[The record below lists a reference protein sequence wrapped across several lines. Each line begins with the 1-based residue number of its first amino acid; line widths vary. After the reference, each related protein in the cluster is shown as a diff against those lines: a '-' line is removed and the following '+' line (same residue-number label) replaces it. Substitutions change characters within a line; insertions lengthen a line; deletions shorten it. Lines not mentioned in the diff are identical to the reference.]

1 MTVFKEYRIGSF
13 AYHLGVAQAFL
24 KHYEE
29 AGLIDAKQNEKGYR
43 YYQFPQAGRVFEY
56 MRLHSFG
63 IQIKQMKCALAADEE
78 TAFKTID
85 DHADELQQK
94 ADRLQAIVDE
104 HRRFNKWHDAMRG
117 NETKWEVKEI
127 EPIYFLP
134 HTCGQDFID
143 DDRVYEVLQ
152 AWCDQMPVTKSALY
166 VKPDPENPGENK
178 VFWGLYVTEANVKR
192 CGIPLNG
199 AVWVIPKTV
208 AFVFHFAGLK
218 DPFLMKDSETGAHPA
233 FQKLRSLGLKP
244 SGNAILINEMKLERD
259 GVQRG
264 YGRFVIP
271 ISE

>member
-1 MTVFKEYRIGSF
+1 
-13 AYHLGVAQAFL
+13 
-24 KHYEE
+24 
-29 AGLIDAKQNEKGYR
+29 
-43 YYQFPQAGRVFEY
+43 
-56 MRLHSFG
+56 
-63 IQIKQMKCALAADEE
+63 
-78 TAFKTID
+78 
-85 DHADELQQK
+85 
-94 ADRLQAIVDE
+94 
-104 HRRFNKWHDAMRG
+104 
-117 NETKWEVKEI
+117 VKEI

>member
-13 AYHLGVAQAFL
+13 AYHLGVTQAFL

-178 VFWGLYVTEANVKR
+178 VFWGALRHGSECEALRDSAER
-192 CGIPLNG
+192 CRLGDPENGRLCVPLRG
-199 AVWVIPKTV
+199 AEGSVP
-208 AFVFHFAGLK
+208 HEGLRNRSASGV
-218 DPFLMKDSETGAHPA
+218 SETPVSRA
-233 FQKLRSLGLKP
+233 QTLR
-244 SGNAILINEMKLERD
+244 
-259 GVQRG
+259 
-264 YGRFVIP
+264 
-271 ISE
+271 

>member
-13 AYHLGVAQAFL
+13 AYHLGVTQAFL

-143 DDRVYEVLQ
+143 DDRVYEVL
-152 AWCDQMPVTKSALY
+152 
-166 VKPDPENPGENK
+166 
-178 VFWGLYVTEANVKR
+178 
-192 CGIPLNG
+192 
-199 AVWVIPKTV
+199 
-208 AFVFHFAGLK
+208 
-218 DPFLMKDSETGAHPA
+218 
-233 FQKLRSLGLKP
+233 
-244 SGNAILINEMKLERD
+244 
-259 GVQRG
+259 
-264 YGRFVIP
+264 
-271 ISE
+271 

>member
-1 MTVFKEYRIGSF
+1 
-13 AYHLGVAQAFL
+13 
-24 KHYEE
+24 
-29 AGLIDAKQNEKGYR
+29 
-43 YYQFPQAGRVFEY
+43 
-56 MRLHSFG
+56 MRLHSYG
-63 IQIKQMKCALAADEE
+63 VPIKQMKDAVSVTADE
-78 TAFKTID
+78 AFDNID
-85 DHADELQQK
+85 HHADELRK
-94 ADRLQAIVDE
+94 TAERLLAIVDE
-104 HRRFNKWHDAMRG
+104 HDRIHTWREAMQGKHTR
-117 NETKWEVKEI
+117 WEVKPI

-134 HTCGQDFID
+134 HTSGQDFLEDHRI
-143 DDRVYEVLQ
+143 YEILHD
-152 AWCDQMPVTKSALY
+152 WCEEMPVTKSALY

>member
-1 MTVFKEYRIGSF
+1 MDGTKHYRIGTF
-13 AYHLGVAQAFL
+13 ADYLCVSRSFL

-29 AGLIDAKQNEKGYR
+29 EHLIKVVHQDNGYR
-43 YYQFPQAGRVFEY
+43 YYPFTEAAHILEY
-56 MRLHSFG
+56 MRLHSYG
-63 IQIKQMKCALAADEE
+63 IPVREMKSAV
-78 TAFKTID
+78 TASAESAFDTID
-85 DHADELQQK
+85 RHADELQQK
-94 ADRLQAIVDE
+94 ADRLLAVVAE
-104 HRRFNKWHDAMRG
+104 HRRIRKWYQDMAGQPFR
-117 NETKWEVKEI
+117 WEVKKM
-127 EPIYFLP
+127 EPVYFLP

>member
-1 MTVFKEYRIGSF
+1 MK
-13 AYHLGVAQAFL
+13 
-24 KHYEE
+24 K
-29 AGLIDAKQNEKGYR
+29 
-43 YYQFPQAGRVFEY
+43 
-56 MRLHSFG
+56 
-63 IQIKQMKCALAADEE
+63 IK
-78 TAFKTID
+78 
-85 DHADELQQK
+85 
-94 ADRLQAIVDE
+94 
-104 HRRFNKWHDAMRG
+104 
-117 NETKWEVKEI
+117 
-127 EPIYFLP
+127 PIYFLP